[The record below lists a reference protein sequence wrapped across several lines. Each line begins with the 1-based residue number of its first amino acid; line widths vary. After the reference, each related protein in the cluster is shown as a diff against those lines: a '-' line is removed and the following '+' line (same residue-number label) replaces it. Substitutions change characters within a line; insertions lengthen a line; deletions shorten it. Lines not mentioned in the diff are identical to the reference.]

1 MAQANATGREHDLE
15 ILNALA
21 RELSHS
27 LELER
32 VLETALRTV
41 AELLGLDTGWVWLLD
56 EQDGGP
62 RLAATRNLPPG
73 LMQHADLMLG
83 ECYCLATY
91 EAGDLRGAANVNV
104 VWCTRLGKLRDG
116 TNGLQYHASIPLY
129 ADERRLGVLNVAS
142 RDWRKLS
149 DTDLNLLYTIGAL
162 VSLAIERTRLAER
175 EARLA
180 AVEERNRIA
189 RDLHDTLAQSLAAIA
204 LQLESAHL
212 LAERGDA
219 ARAVETIDRTL
230 GLTRSALDDARRSVL
245 ELRAPP
251 LEGRGLLAAIR
262 AAATDLRARDARPL
276 EVTIQAAEGS
286 DALPAAIEAGLFNIA
301 REALTN
307 VARHAGTHAA
317 SVALERRDD
326 HVELS
331 IADDG
336 VGFDVRSIPADRFGL
351 VGMSERARLLGG
363 ALAVSSEPGHGTTIV
378 VEVPLRAG
386 VTPPEAA

>member
-1 MAQANATGREHDLE
+1 MAQADATSREHDLE

-32 VLETALRTV
+32 VLDTALRTV
-41 AELLGLDTGWVWLLD
+41 AELLGLDTGWVWLV
-56 EQDGGP
+56 EEGSRTP

-73 LMQHADLMLG
+73 LIEHADLMLG
-83 ECYCLATY
+83 ECYCLTTY

-104 VWCTRLGKLRDG
+104 VWCTRLGKLREGSND
-116 TNGLQYHASIPLY
+116 LQYHASIPLY

-142 RDWRKLS
+142 RDWRALS

-204 LQLESAHL
+204 LQLETAHV

-219 ARAVETIDRTL
+219 DRAVATIERSLT
-230 GLTRSALDDARRSVL
+230 LTRGALDDARRSVL

-251 LEGRGLLAAIR
+251 LDGQGLATAIR
-262 AAATDLRARDARPL
+262 TAATTLHVPDGGTLDVRVDGGD
-276 EVTIQAAEGS
+276 ETDG
-286 DALPAAIEAGLFNIA
+286 LPAAVEAGLFNIA
-301 REALTN
+301 REALAN
-307 VARHAGTHAA
+307 VARHAATRSA
-317 SVALERRDD
+317 SVALARRSDRI
-326 HVELS
+326 EMR
-331 IADDG
+331 IADHG
-336 VGFDVRSIPADRFGL
+336 VGFDVARVPPDRFGL
-351 VGMSERARLLGG
+351 VGMNERARLLGG
-363 ALAVSSEPGHGTTIV
+363 TLELSSAPGQGTTILV
-378 VEVPLRAG
+378 DVPVRTITPRA
-386 VTPPEAA
+386 TRR

>member
-1 MAQANATGREHDLE
+1 MARADATSREHDLE

-41 AELLGLDTGWVWLLD
+41 AELLGLDTGWVWLL
-56 EQDGGP
+56 EEGSRTP

-73 LMQHADLMLG
+73 LIEHADLMLG
-83 ECYCLATY
+83 ECYCLTTY

-104 VWCTRLGKLRDG
+104 VWCTRLGKLREGSND
-116 TNGLQYHASIPLY
+116 LQYHASIPLY

-142 RDWRKLS
+142 RDWRALS
-149 DTDLNLLYTIGAL
+149 ETDLNLLYTIGAL
-162 VSLAIERTRLAER
+162 VSLAIERTRLAEQ

-204 LQLESAHL
+204 LQLETAHA
-212 LAERGDA
+212 LAGRGDA
-219 ARAVETIDRTL
+219 ERAVATIERSL
-230 GLTRSALDDARRSVL
+230 SLTRSALDDARRSVL

-251 LEGRGLLAAIR
+251 LDGLGLVAAIR
-262 AAATDLRARDARPL
+262 AAAAALRDRQGRGLQLSVDGPE
-276 EVTIQAAEGS
+276 EV
-286 DALPAAIEAGLFNIA
+286 DALPAAVEAGLFNIA

-307 VARHAGTHAA
+307 VGRHAGTRSA
-317 SVALERRDD
+317 SVTLMRRDD
-326 HVELS
+326 HVVMR
-331 IADDG
+331 IADEG
-336 VGFDVRSIPADRFGL
+336 VGFDVGAVPSNRFGL

-363 ALAVSSEPGHGTTIV
+363 TLELSSAPGQGTMLV
-378 VEVPLRAG
+378 VDVPRRAG
-386 VTPPEAA
+386 ALHAEGR

>member
-1 MAQANATGREHDLE
+1 MAQTDATSREHDLE

-27 LELER
+27 LELQR

-56 EQDGGP
+56 EETGTP
-62 RLAATRNLPPG
+62 RLGATRNLPPG
-73 LMQHADLMLG
+73 LIEHADLMLG
-83 ECYCLATY
+83 ECYCLTTY
-91 EAGDLRGAANVNV
+91 KAGDLRGAANVNV

-142 RDWRKLS
+142 RDWRALS
-149 DTDLNLLYTIGAL
+149 DSDLNLLYTIGAL

-180 AVEERNRIA
+180 TVEERNRIA

-204 LQLESAHL
+204 LQLETAHV

-219 ARAVETIDRTL
+219 ARAATTIEQSLR
-230 GLTRSALDDARRSVL
+230 LTRDALDDARRSVL

-251 LEGRGLLAAIR
+251 LGGRGLVAAIR
-262 AAATDLRARDARPL
+262 AAAAGLRDRDGRML
-276 EVTIQAAEGS
+276 EV
-286 DALPAAIEAGLFNIA
+286 L
-301 REALTN
+301 
-307 VARHAGTHAA
+307 
-317 SVALERRDD
+317 
-326 HVELS
+326 
-331 IADDG
+331 
-336 VGFDVRSIPADRFGL
+336 
-351 VGMSERARLLGG
+351 
-363 ALAVSSEPGHGTTIV
+363 
-378 VEVPLRAG
+378 
-386 VTPPEAA
+386 

>member
-1 MAQANATGREHDLE
+1 MAQADATSREHDLE

-41 AELLGLDTGWVWLLD
+41 AELLGLDTGWVWLL
-56 EQDGGP
+56 EEGSRTP

-73 LMQHADLMLG
+73 LVEHADLMLG
-83 ECYCLATY
+83 ECYCLTTY

-104 VWCTRLGKLRDG
+104 VWCTRLGKLREGSND
-116 TNGLQYHASIPLY
+116 LQYHASIPLY

-142 RDWRKLS
+142 RDWRALS
-149 DTDLNLLYTIGAL
+149 DTDLNLLYAIGAL

-204 LQLESAHL
+204 LQLESAHV
-212 LAERGDA
+212 LAARGEA
-219 ARAVETIDRTL
+219 NRAVETIERTL
-230 GLTRSALDDARRSVL
+230 ELTRAALGDARRSVL

-251 LEGRGLLAAIR
+251 LEGQGLLEAIR
-262 AAATDLRARDARPL
+262 AAASGLRDR
-276 EVTIQAAEGS
+276 EG
-286 DALPAAIEAGLFNIA
+286 
-301 REALTN
+301 
-307 VARHAGTHAA
+307 
-317 SVALERRDD
+317 
-326 HVELS
+326 
-331 IADDG
+331 
-336 VGFDVRSIPADRFGL
+336 RSI
-351 VGMSERARLLGG
+351 E
-363 ALAVSSEPGHGTTIV
+363 LAVDG
-378 VEVPLRAG
+378 AG
-386 VTPPEAA
+386 E

>member
-1 MAQANATGREHDLE
+1 MAQARTDREHDLE

-27 LELER
+27 LALER
-32 VLETALRTV
+32 VLEAALRTV
-41 AELLGLDTGWVWLLD
+41 ADLLGLDTGWVWLMD
-56 EQDGGP
+56 ERTAEP

-73 LMQHADLMLG
+73 LIEHADLMLG
-83 ECYCLATY
+83 ECYCLTTY

-104 VWCTRLGKLRDG
+104 VWCTRLAKLRQGSND
-116 TNGLQYHASIPLY
+116 LQYHASIPLY

-149 DTDLNLLYTIGAL
+149 DTDLDLLYTIGSL

-204 LQLESAHL
+204 LQLESAHV
-212 LAERGDA
+212 LAERGEAD
-219 ARAVETIDRTL
+219 RAVATIERSL
-230 GLTRSALDDARRSVL
+230 RLTRAALDDARRSVL
-245 ELRAPP
+245 DLRAPP

-262 AAATDLRARDARPL
+262 TAAAGLRDG
-276 EVTIQAAEGS
+276 EGHSLDVEIHGHQES
-286 DALPAAIEAGLFNIA
+286 DVLPAAIETGLFNIA

-307 VARHAGTHAA
+307 VARHARVRGAT
-317 SVALERRDD
+317 VALERHTDR
-326 HVELS
+326 VELRVTDEGS
-331 IADDG
+331 
-336 VGFDVRSIPADRFGL
+336 GFELAAVPTDRFGL

-363 ALAVSSEPGHGTTIV
+363 KLTVSSERGRGTTIL
-378 VEVPLRAG
+378 VEVPLRVG
-386 VTPPEAA
+386 VESRDEP

>member
-1 MAQANATGREHDLE
+1 MAQSSATTREHDLE

-41 AELLGLDTGWVWLLD
+41 ADLLGLETGWVWLID
-56 EQDGGP
+56 EQGSEP

-73 LMQHADLMLG
+73 LIEHADLMLG
-83 ECYCLATY
+83 ECYCLSTY
-91 EAGDLRGAANVNV
+91 QTGDLRGAANVNV

-116 TNGLQYHASIPLY
+116 SNGLQYHASIPLY

-149 DTDLNLLYTIGAL
+149 ETDLDLLYTIGAL

-180 AVEERNRIA
+180 AVEERNRLA

-204 LQLESAHL
+204 LQLESAQL
-212 LAERGDA
+212 FAERGDA
-219 ARAVETIDRTL
+219 GRARETIERSL
-230 GLTRSALDDARRSVL
+230 GLTRAALDDARRSVL

-262 AAATDLRARDARPL
+262 ATAAALRDRDGRPL
-276 EVTIQAAEGS
+276 ELTVRAAEGN
-286 DALPAAIEAGLFNIA
+286 DALPAAVETGLFNIA

-307 VARHAGTHAA
+307 VARHAGTPRA
-317 SVALERRDD
+317 SVTLDRRCDR
-326 HVELS
+326 VELRVT
-331 IADDG
+331 DDG
-336 VGFDVRSIPADRFGL
+336 LGFDVGAVPADRFGL

-363 ALAVSSEPGHGTTIV
+363 TLAVSSERGRGTTIV
-378 VEVPLRAG
+378 ADVALGAG
-386 VTPPEAA
+386 PAQAEGA

>member
-1 MAQANATGREHDLE
+1 MAQADATSREHDLE

-41 AELLGLDTGWVWLLD
+41 AELLGRDTGWVWLL
-56 EQDGGP
+56 EEGSRTP

-73 LMQHADLMLG
+73 LIEHADLMLG
-83 ECYCLATY
+83 ECYCLTTY

-104 VWCTRLGKLRDG
+104 VWCTRLGKLREGAND
-116 TNGLQYHASIPLY
+116 LQYHASIPLY

-142 RDWRKLS
+142 RDWRALS
-149 DTDLNLLYTIGAL
+149 ETDLNLLYTIGAL
-162 VSLAIERTRLAER
+162 VRLAIERTRLAEQ

-204 LQLESAHL
+204 LQLETAHA
-212 LAERGDA
+212 LAGRGDA
-219 ARAVETIDRTL
+219 ERAVATIERSL
-230 GLTRSALDDARRSVL
+230 SLTRSALDDARRSVL

-251 LEGRGLLAAIR
+251 LDGLGLVAAIR
-262 AAATDLRARDARPL
+262 AAAAALRDRQGRGLQLSVDGPE
-276 EVTIQAAEGS
+276 EV
-286 DALPAAIEAGLFNIA
+286 DALPAAVEAGLFNIA

-307 VARHAGTHAA
+307 VVRHAATHAA
-317 SVALERRDD
+317 SVTLARRDD
-326 HVELS
+326 RLEMR
-331 IADDG
+331 IADHG
-336 VGFDVRSIPADRFGL
+336 V
-351 VGMSERARLLGG
+351 
-363 ALAVSSEPGHGTTIV
+363 
-378 VEVPLRAG
+378 
-386 VTPPEAA
+386 

>member
-1 MAQANATGREHDLE
+1 MAQADATGREHDLE

-41 AELLGLDTGWVWLLD
+41 AELLGLDTGWVWLM
-56 EQDGGP
+56 EEGSRTP

-73 LMQHADLMLG
+73 LIEHADLMLG
-83 ECYCLATY
+83 ECYCLTTY

-104 VWCTRLGKLRDG
+104 VWCTRLGKLREGSND
-116 TNGLQYHASIPLY
+116 LQYHASIPLY

-142 RDWRKLS
+142 RDWRALS

-204 LQLESAHL
+204 LQLETAHV

-219 ARAVETIDRTL
+219 ARTVATIERSL
-230 GLTRSALDDARRSVL
+230 SLTRGALDDARRSVL

-251 LEGRGLLAAIR
+251 LDGQGLVTAIR
-262 AAATDLRARDARPL
+262 AAAAGLRDHEGNALDLAIDGGDNA
-276 EVTIQAAEGS
+276 
-286 DALPAAIEAGLFNIA
+286 DALPAAVETGLFNIA

-307 VARHAGTHAA
+307 VARHAGTRSA
-317 SVALERRDD
+317 SLTLTRRPDQVEMRITD
-326 HVELS
+326 H
-331 IADDG
+331 G
-336 VGFDVRSIPADRFGL
+336 VGFDASAVPPNRFGL

-363 ALAVSSEPGHGTTIV
+363 TLELSSAPGQGTTIV
-378 VEVPLRAG
+378 VDVPVRAG
-386 VTPPEAA
+386 VPRVQER

>member
-1 MAQANATGREHDLE
+1 MAQTDATSREHDLE

-41 AELLGLDTGWVWLLD
+41 AELLGLDTGWVWLMD
-56 EQDGGP
+56 EGSQTP

-73 LMQHADLMLG
+73 LVEHADLMLG
-83 ECYCLATY
+83 ECYCLTTY

-104 VWCTRLGKLRDG
+104 VWCTRLGKLREGAND
-116 TNGLQYHASIPLY
+116 LQYHASIPLY

-142 RDWRKLS
+142 RDWRALS

-204 LQLESAHL
+204 LQLETAHV

-219 ARAVETIDRTL
+219 GRAAATIERSL
-230 GLTRSALDDARRSVL
+230 SLTRGALDDARRSVL
-245 ELRAPP
+245 ELRASP
-251 LEGRGLLAAIR
+251 LDGQGLVAAIR
-262 AAATDLRARDARPL
+262 AAASGLRDREGRLL
-276 EVTIQAAEGS
+276 EVAINGVGEA
-286 DALPAAIEAGLFNIA
+286 DALPAAVETGLFNIA

-307 VARHAGTHAA
+307 VARHAGTRSAA
-317 SVALERRDD
+317 VTLTRRGDQVAMC
-326 HVELS
+326 V
-331 IADDG
+331 ADQG
-336 VGFDVRSIPADRFGL
+336 IGFDIGAVPSNRFGL
-351 VGMSERARLLGG
+351 VGMSERARLLSGT
-363 ALAVSSEPGHGTTIV
+363 LELSSAPGQGTAIV
-378 VEVPLRAG
+378 VNVPVRAG
-386 VTPPEAA
+386 VPRAEEG

>member
-1 MAQANATGREHDLE
+1 MAQTDATSREHDLE

-41 AELLGLDTGWVWLLD
+41 AELLGLDTGWVWLL
-56 EQDGGP
+56 EEGSRTP

-73 LMQHADLMLG
+73 LIEHADLMLG
-83 ECYCLATY
+83 ECYCLTTY

-104 VWCTRLGKLRDG
+104 VWCTRLGKLREGSND
-116 TNGLQYHASIPLY
+116 LQYHASIPLY

-142 RDWRKLS
+142 RDWRALS

-175 EARLA
+175 EAWLA

-204 LQLESAHL
+204 LQLETAHV

-219 ARAVETIDRTL
+219 DRAVATIERSL
-230 GLTRSALDDARRSVL
+230 ALTRGALDDARRSVL

-251 LEGRGLLAAIR
+251 LDGQGLATAIRTVATTIR
-262 AAATDLRARDARPL
+262 AADGGTL
-276 EVTIQAAEGS
+276 EVRVDGGDETDG
-286 DALPAAIEAGLFNIA
+286 LPAAVETGLFNIA

-307 VARHAGTHAA
+307 VARLAGTRTATVTLA
-317 SVALERRDD
+317 RRNDRI
-326 HVELS
+326 EMR
-331 IADDG
+331 IADEG
-336 VGFDVRSIPADRFGL
+336 IGFDVAAVPSDRFGL

-363 ALAVSSEPGHGTTIV
+363 TLELSSAPGQGTTIV
-378 VEVPLRAG
+378 VDVPVRDTLLRG
-386 VTPPEAA
+386 ESR

>member
-1 MAQANATGREHDLE
+1 MAQTHTGREHDLE

-27 LELER
+27 LALER
-32 VLETALRTV
+32 VLEAALRTV
-41 AELLGLDTGWVWLLD
+41 ADLLGLDTGWVWLMD
-56 EQDGGP
+56 EHTRAP

-73 LMQHADLMLG
+73 LIEHADLMLG
-83 ECYCLATY
+83 ECYCLTTY

-104 VWCTRLGKLRDG
+104 VWCTRLAKLRDG
-116 TNGLQYHASIPLY
+116 SNDLQYHASIPLY

-149 DTDLNLLYTIGAL
+149 DTDLDLLYTIGSL

-180 AVEERNRIA
+180 AVEERNRLA

-204 LQLESAHL
+204 LQLESAHAI
-212 LAERGDA
+212 AERGDTD
-219 ARAVETIDRTL
+219 RAVATIERSL
-230 GLTRSALDDARRSVL
+230 RLTRAALDDARRSVL

-251 LEGRGLLAAIR
+251 LDGRGLLAAIR
-262 AAATDLRARDARPL
+262 SAAGELRDSEGRPL
-276 EVTIQAAEGS
+276 EVAVHGHEES
-286 DALPAAIEAGLFNIA
+286 DALPAAVETGLFNIA

-307 VARHAGTHAA
+307 VARHAGTRAGSVVLERHDNRVELRVTDEGAGFELA
-317 SVALERRDD
+317 SV
-326 HVELS
+326 
-331 IADDG
+331 
-336 VGFDVRSIPADRFGL
+336 PTDRFGL

-363 ALAVSSEPGHGTTIV
+363 SLAVSSERGRGTTIV
-378 VEVPLRAG
+378 VEVPLHTGAIARG
-386 VTPPEAA
+386 ES

>member
-1 MAQANATGREHDLE
+1 MARADATGREHDLE

-41 AELLGLDTGWVWLLD
+41 AELLGLDTGWVWLM
-56 EQDGGP
+56 EDGSRTP

-73 LMQHADLMLG
+73 LIEHADLMLG
-83 ECYCLATY
+83 ECYCLTTY

-116 TNGLQYHASIPLY
+116 SNDLQYHASIPLY

-142 RDWRKLS
+142 RDWRALS
-149 DTDLNLLYTIGAL
+149 DTDLDLLYTIGAL

-204 LQLESAHL
+204 LQLETAQA
-212 LAERGDA
+212 LAERGNA
-219 ARAVETIDRTL
+219 ERAVATIERSL
-230 GLTRSALDDARRSVL
+230 SLTRGALDDARRSVL

-251 LEGRGLLAAIR
+251 LDGQGLVTAIH
-262 AAATDLRARDARPL
+262 AAAAGLRDHEGNALDLAIDGGDNA
-276 EVTIQAAEGS
+276 
-286 DALPAAIEAGLFNIA
+286 DALPAA
-301 REALTN
+301 
-307 VARHAGTHAA
+307 
-317 SVALERRDD
+317 
-326 HVELS
+326 
-331 IADDG
+331 
-336 VGFDVRSIPADRFGL
+336 
-351 VGMSERARLLGG
+351 
-363 ALAVSSEPGHGTTIV
+363 
-378 VEVPLRAG
+378 
-386 VTPPEAA
+386 

>member
-1 MAQANATGREHDLE
+1 MAQSNATSREHDLE

-41 AELLGLDTGWVWLLD
+41 AELLGLETAWVWLID
-56 EQDGGP
+56 EHGSEP

-73 LMQHADLMLG
+73 LIEHADLMLG
-83 ECYCLATY
+83 ECYCLSTY

-104 VWCTRLGKLRDG
+104 VWCTRLGKLREG
-116 TNGLQYHASIPLY
+116 SNGLQYHASIPLY

-149 DTDLNLLYTIGAL
+149 ETDLNLLYTIGAL
-162 VSLAIERTRLAER
+162 VSLAIERTRLVER
-175 EARLA
+175 ESRLA
-180 AVEERNRIA
+180 AVEERNRLA

-204 LQLESAHL
+204 LHLESAHL

-219 ARAVETIDRTL
+219 DRARETIERTL
-230 GLTRSALDDARRSVL
+230 NLTRAALDDARRSVL

-262 AAATDLRARDARPL
+262 VTVDGLRDRDGRPL
-276 EVTIQAAEGS
+276 ELSVRAAEGS
-286 DALPAAIEAGLFNIA
+286 DALPAAVETGLFNIA

-307 VARHAGTHAA
+307 VARHAGTPAA
-317 SVALERRDD
+317 SVTLERRADR
-326 HVELS
+326 VELRV
-331 IADDG
+331 ADAG
-336 VGFDVRSIPADRFGL
+336 LGFDVDAVPSDRFGL

-363 ALAVSSEPGHGTTIV
+363 TLAVSSERGRGTTIV
-378 VEVPLRAG
+378 VDVPLRAG
-386 VTPPEAA
+386 ASPSEGS

>member
-1 MAQANATGREHDLE
+1 MAQSNATSREHDLE

-27 LELER
+27 LELEH

-41 AELLGLDTGWVWLLD
+41 AELLGLETGWVWLID
-56 EQDGGP
+56 EHRPEP

-73 LMQHADLMLG
+73 LIEHADLMLG
-83 ECYCLATY
+83 ECYCLSTY

-104 VWCTRLGKLRDG
+104 VWCTRLGKLREG
-116 TNGLQYHASIPLY
+116 ANGLQYHASIPLY

-149 DTDLNLLYTIGAL
+149 ETDLNLLYTIGAL
-162 VSLAIERTRLAER
+162 VSLAIERTRLVER
-175 EARLA
+175 ESRLA
-180 AVEERNRIA
+180 AVEERNRLA

-204 LQLESAHL
+204 LHLESAHL

-219 ARAVETIDRTL
+219 DRARETIERTL
-230 GLTRSALDDARRSVL
+230 GLTRAALDDARRSVL

-262 AAATDLRARDARPL
+262 VTVDGLRDRDGRPL
-276 EVTIQAAEGS
+276 ELSVRAADGS
-286 DALPAAIEAGLFNIA
+286 DALPAAVETGLFNIA

-307 VARHAGTHAA
+307 VARHAGTPAA
-317 SVALERRDD
+317 SVTLDRRADR
-326 HVELS
+326 VELRV
-331 IADDG
+331 ADAG
-336 VGFDVRSIPADRFGL
+336 LGFDVDAVPSDRFGL

-363 ALAVSSEPGHGTTIV
+363 TLAVSSERGRGTTIV
-378 VEVPLRAG
+378 VDVPLRAG
-386 VTPPEAA
+386 ASPSEGS

>member
-1 MAQANATGREHDLE
+1 MAQTRTGREHDLE

-27 LELER
+27 LALER
-32 VLETALRTV
+32 VLEAALRTV
-41 AELLGLDTGWVWLLD
+41 GDLLGLETGWVWLMD
-56 EQDGGP
+56 ERTGAP

-73 LMQHADLMLG
+73 LIEHADLMLG
-83 ECYCLATY
+83 ECYCLSTY

-104 VWCTRLGKLRDG
+104 VWCTRLAKLREGSND
-116 TNGLQYHASIPLY
+116 LQYHASIPLY

-149 DTDLNLLYTIGAL
+149 DTDLDLLYTIGSL

-180 AVEERNRIA
+180 AVEERNRLA
-189 RDLHDTLAQSLAAIA
+189 RDPHDTLAQSLAAIV
-204 LQLESAHL
+204 LQLESAHA
-212 LAERGDA
+212 LAERGVADRVVA
-219 ARAVETIDRTL
+219 TIERSL
-230 GLTRSALDDARRSVL
+230 RLTRAALDDARHSVL

-262 AAATDLRARDARPL
+262 TAADALRDREGHPL
-276 EVTIQAAEGS
+276 EVTVQGDGAS
-286 DALPAAIEAGLFNIA
+286 DELPAAVETGLFNIA

-307 VARHAGTHAA
+307 VARHAGTRAA
-317 SVALERRDD
+317 SLVLERHDD
-326 HVELS
+326 RLVLRVTDEGAGFEL
-331 IADDG
+331 AL
-336 VGFDVRSIPADRFGL
+336 VTADRFGL

-363 ALAVSSEPGHGTTIV
+363 SLAVSSERGRGTTIV
-378 VEVPLRAG
+378 VDVPLQASVRARG
-386 VTPPEAA
+386 ES